1 MVNGLGNLLSFVDT
15 NVSSNNSPY
24 NLNNYSYDDS
34 FANMLNKTQTDYS
47 APSSVSNK
55 IERNLNTE
63 ENYKENNYN
72 SYDDYYN
79 DYNEYDANDN
89 LNTIEEK
96 SSSSDERALKKTD
109 TASDNHNAEDAKQVN
124 DTKKEQAENKSEE
137 LNASSNKDNIEEK
150 AKKLAAGN
158 ENRSSKEKL
167 ALTKEKAK
175 LLLQNTSNDKKADA
189 KEINTADTKENILA
203 KADKKENTK
212 KTEEIENIKKQ
223 IESLNAEE
231 LSEEDKKELE
241 DLIDSL
247 EALKAMIE
255 NDGSEDKKE
264 VLAENNE
271 DNIEVKDIDNSDD
284 IKEIKIASNKDNDKN
299 IETKDINDIS
309 IEDNAMQIDNNA
321 AADANI
327 DMNNIENKYADKKD
341 TAEIKNNNS
350 TLNNTISDDKGA
362 ELTIIN
368 MKDSAENAN
377 LKGYNHYNNNVS
389 KTHNSTNLTDNMIK
403 FQDLMG
409 KLVEKAQ
416 VAVNNGKSEVLMSL
430 NPEYLGKVRLKI
442 SMDGDNLIGKIF
454 VDNADVKDIFTKNLD
469 TVITSLSEIGINI
482 EGFDVMLRQDMP
494 NNEGGFG
501 EELENIGN
509 RFASENN
516 NVEEVK
522 ADIKAYIVPER
533 KLNLLI

>member
-15 NVSSNNSPY
+15 NVSSNNSHY

-55 IERNLNTE
+55 IERHLNTE

-89 LNTIEEK
+89 LNTEK
-96 SSSSDERALKKTD
+96 SSSSDESTLKKTD
-109 TASDNHNAEDAKQVN
+109 TASDNHKAEDSKQVN
-124 DTKKEQAENKSEE
+124 DAKEEQAENKAEE
-137 LNASSNKDNIEEK
+137 LNASSNKDDIIEEK
-150 AKKLAAGN
+150 AEKLAAGN
-158 ENRSSKEKL
+158 ENASSKEKL

-189 KEINTADTKENILA
+189 KDINTADAKENILA

-255 NDGSEDKKE
+255 NDSGEDKKE
-264 VLAENNE
+264 VLTENNE

-309 IEDNAMQIDNNA
+309 IEDNAMQIDNNVM
-321 AADANI
+321 ADANI

-341 TAEIKNNNS
+341 AAEMKNNNS
-350 TLNNTISDDKGA
+350 TVNNTISDDKGA

-368 MKDSAENAN
+368 MKDSADGTN

-494 NNEGGFG
+494 NDGGFG

-509 RFASENN
+509 RFASENID

>member
-55 IERNLNTE
+55 IERHLNTE
-63 ENYKENNYN
+63 ENYTENNYN
-72 SYDDYYN
+72 NYDDYYN
-79 DYNEYDANDN
+79 DYNQYDAEENA
-89 LNTIEEK
+89 TIEEK
-96 SSSSDERALKKTD
+96 VSSSSENTAKKTEE
-109 TASDNHNAEDAKQVN
+109 TSDNAEEAQSISS
-124 DTKKEQAENKSEE
+124 TEEQTENKSEE
-137 LNASSNKDNIEEK
+137 LNASSNKDNNIEEK
-150 AKKLAAGN
+150 AEKLAAGN
-158 ENRSSKEKL
+158 KEENVSAKEKL

-175 LLLQNTSNDKKADA
+175 LLLQNTSNDKKTDA
-189 KEINTADTKENILA
+189 KEVNTADTKENILA

-212 KTEEIENIKKQ
+212 NTEEIEKIKKQ

-241 DLIDSL
+241 DLIESL

-264 VLAENNE
+264 VLAENTE
-271 DNIEVKDIDNSDD
+271 ENIEVKDIDNSEA
-284 IKEIKIASNKDNDKN
+284 KEIKAASIKDNDKN
-299 IETKDINDIS
+299 IETKDINDIG
-309 IEDNAMQIDNNA
+309 IEDTAMQIDNNA
-321 AADANI
+321 MADANI
-327 DMNNIENKYADKKD
+327 DMNIENKYADKKD
-341 TAEIKNNNS
+341 AAEMKNNNS
-350 TLNNTISDDKGA
+350 TVNNTISDDKGA

-368 MKDSAENAN
+368 MKDSAEGAN

-494 NNEGGFG
+494 NDGGFS
-501 EELENIGN
+501 EELETIGN
-509 RFASENN
+509 RFASENNN

>member
-15 NVSSNNSPY
+15 NV
-24 NLNNYSYDDS
+24 DDS

-55 IERNLNTE
+55 IERHLNTE
-63 ENYKENNYN
+63 ENQTENNYN

-79 DYNEYDANDN
+79 DYNQYDAEE
-89 LNTIEEK
+89 NTIEEK
-96 SSSSDERALKKTD
+96 VSSSSENAAKKTD
-109 TASDNHNAEDAKQVN
+109 GTSDNAEEAKSVNNAE
-124 DTKKEQAENKSEE
+124 EQAENKSEE

-150 AKKLAAGN
+150 AEKLASGN
-158 ENRSSKEKL
+158 KEENVSAKEKL

-189 KEINTADTKENILA
+189 KEVNTSDNKENILA

-212 KTEEIENIKKQ
+212 NTEEIEKIKKQ

-241 DLIDSL
+241 DLIESL

-264 VLAENNE
+264 VLAENTE
-271 DNIEVKDIDNSDD
+271 ENIEVKDIDNSEA
-284 IKEIKIASNKDNDKN
+284 KEIKVASNKDNDKN
-299 IETKDINDIS
+299 IETKDINNIS
-309 IEDNAMQIDNNA
+309 IEDNAM
-321 AADANI
+321 ADANI
-327 DMNNIENKYADKKD
+327 DMNIENKYADKKD
-341 TAEIKNNNS
+341 AAEMKNNNS
-350 TLNNTISDDKGA
+350 TVNNTISDDKGA

-368 MKDSAENAN
+368 MKDSAEGAN

-494 NNEGGFG
+494 NDGGFG
-501 EELENIGN
+501 EESEAIGN
-509 RFASENN
+509 RFASENSN

>member
-55 IERNLNTE
+55 IERHLNTE
-63 ENYKENNYN
+63 ENYTENNYN
-72 SYDDYYN
+72 NYDDYYN
-79 DYNEYDANDN
+79 DYNQYDAEENT
-89 LNTIEEK
+89 TIEENV
-96 SSSSDERALKKTD
+96 SSSSENTAKKTEE
-109 TASDNHNAEDAKQVN
+109 TSDNAEEAQSISS
-124 DTKKEQAENKSEE
+124 TKEQTENKSEE
-137 LNASSNKDNIEEK
+137 LNASSNKDNNIEEK
-150 AKKLAAGN
+150 AEKLAEGN
-158 ENRSSKEKL
+158 KEENVSAKEKL

-189 KEINTADTKENILA
+189 KEVNTADTKENILA

-212 KTEEIENIKKQ
+212 NTEEIEKIKKQ

-241 DLIDSL
+241 DLIESL

-264 VLAENNE
+264 VLAENTE
-271 DNIEVKDIDNSDD
+271 ENIEVKDIDNSEA
-284 IKEIKIASNKDNDKN
+284 KEIKAASIKDNDKN
-299 IETKDINDIS
+299 IETKDINDIG
-309 IEDNAMQIDNNA
+309 IEDTAMQIDNNA
-321 AADANI
+321 MADANI
-327 DMNNIENKYADKKD
+327 DMNIENKYADKKD
-341 TAEIKNNNS
+341 AAEMKNNNS
-350 TLNNTISDDKGA
+350 TVNNTISDDKGA

-368 MKDSAENAN
+368 MKDSAEGAN

-494 NNEGGFG
+494 NDGGFG
-501 EELENIGN
+501 EELEAIGN
-509 RFASENN
+509 RFASENNN

>member
-55 IERNLNTE
+55 IERHLNTE
-63 ENYKENNYN
+63 ENQIENNYN
-72 SYDDYYN
+72 TYDDYYN
-79 DYNEYDANDN
+79 DYNQYDAEE
-89 LNTIEEK
+89 NTIEEK
-96 SSSSDERALKKTD
+96 AASSDENTAKKVNET
-109 TASDNHNAEDAKQVN
+109 SDNTNDDDAKSVNNAE
-124 DTKKEQAENKSEE
+124 EQAENKSEE
-137 LNASSNKDNIEEK
+137 LNASSNKNDNAIEEK
-150 AKKLAAGN
+150 ANKLNALN
-158 ENRSSKEKL
+158 NKEENTSAKEKL

-189 KEINTADTKENILA
+189 KEVNTSDNKENILA

-212 KTEEIENIKKQ
+212 NTEEIEKIKKQ

-241 DLIDSL
+241 DLIESL

-255 NDGSEDKKE
+255 NEGSEDKKE
-264 VLAENNE
+264 VLAENTE
-271 DNIEVKDIDNSDD
+271 ENIEVKDIDNSEV
-284 IKEIKIASNKDNDKN
+284 KEIKIASNKDNDKN
-299 IETKDINDIS
+299 IETKYINDIS
-309 IEDNAMQIDNNA
+309 IEDNAMQVDNNA
-321 AADANI
+321 MADANI
-327 DMNNIENKYADKKD
+327 DMNIENKYADKKD
-341 TAEIKNNNS
+341 AAEIKNNNS
-350 TLNNTISDDKGA
+350 TVNNTISDDKGA

-368 MKDSAENAN
+368 MKDSAEGAN

-389 KTHNSTNLTDNMIK
+389 KTHNSTNLTDNIIK

-494 NNEGGFG
+494 NDGGFG
-501 EELENIGN
+501 EELEAIGN
-509 RFASENN
+509 RFASENTN

>member
-47 APSSVSNK
+47 TPSSVSNK
-55 IERNLNTE
+55 IERHLNTE
-63 ENYKENNYN
+63 ENYTENNYN
-72 SYDDYYN
+72 NYDDYYN
-79 DYNEYDANDN
+79 DYNQYDAEENS
-89 LNTIEEK
+89 TIEEK
-96 SSSSDERALKKTD
+96 VSSSSENTAKKTEE
-109 TASDNHNAEDAKQVN
+109 TSDSAEEAKSISS
-124 DTKKEQAENKSEE
+124 TEEQTENKSEE
-137 LNASSNKDNIEEK
+137 LNASSNKDNNIEEK
-150 AKKLAAGN
+150 AEKLAAGN
-158 ENRSSKEKL
+158 KEENVSAKEKL

-175 LLLQNTSNDKKADA
+175 LLLQNTSNDKKTDA
-189 KEINTADTKENILA
+189 KEVNTADTKENILA

-212 KTEEIENIKKQ
+212 NTEEIEKIKKQ

-241 DLIDSL
+241 DLIESL

-264 VLAENNE
+264 VLAENTE
-271 DNIEVKDIDNSDD
+271 ENIEVKDIDNSEA
-284 IKEIKIASNKDNDKN
+284 KEIKAASIKDNDKN
-299 IETKDINDIS
+299 IETKDINDIG
-309 IEDNAMQIDNNA
+309 IEDTAMQIDNNA
-321 AADANI
+321 MADANI
-327 DMNNIENKYADKKD
+327 DMNIENKYADKKD
-341 TAEIKNNNS
+341 AAEMKNNNS
-350 TLNNTISDDKGA
+350 TVNNTISDDKGA

-368 MKDSAENAN
+368 MKDSAEGAN

-494 NNEGGFG
+494 NDGGFS
-501 EELENIGN
+501 EELEAIGN
-509 RFASENN
+509 RFASENNN

>member
-1 MVNGLGNLLSFVDT
+1 M
-15 NVSSNNSPY
+15 
-24 NLNNYSYDDS
+24 
-34 FANMLNKTQTDYS
+34 
-47 APSSVSNK
+47 
-55 IERNLNTE
+55 
-63 ENYKENNYN
+63 
-72 SYDDYYN
+72 
-79 DYNEYDANDN
+79 
-89 LNTIEEK
+89 
-96 SSSSDERALKKTD
+96 
-109 TASDNHNAEDAKQVN
+109 
-124 DTKKEQAENKSEE
+124 
-137 LNASSNKDNIEEK
+137 
-150 AKKLAAGN
+150 
-158 ENRSSKEKL
+158 

-189 KEINTADTKENILA
+189 KEVNTSDNKENILA

-212 KTEEIENIKKQ
+212 NTEEIEKIKKQ

-241 DLIDSL
+241 DLIESL

-264 VLAENNE
+264 VLAENTE
-271 DNIEVKDIDNSDD
+271 ENIEV
-284 IKEIKIASNKDNDKN
+284 ASNKDNDKN
-299 IETKDINDIS
+299 IETKDINNIS
-309 IEDNAMQIDNNA
+309 IEDNAMQVDNNA
-321 AADANI
+321 MADANI
-327 DMNNIENKYADKKD
+327 DMNIENKYADKKD
-341 TAEIKNNNS
+341 AAEMKNNNS
-350 TLNNTISDDKGA
+350 TVNNTISDDKGA

-368 MKDSAENAN
+368 MKDSAEGAN

-494 NNEGGFG
+494 NDGGFG
-501 EELENIGN
+501 EELEAIGN
-509 RFASENN
+509 RFASENSN

>member
-47 APSSVSNK
+47 TPSSVSNK
-55 IERNLNTE
+55 IERHLNTE
-63 ENYKENNYN
+63 ENYTENNYN
-72 SYDDYYN
+72 NYDDYYN
-79 DYNEYDANDN
+79 DYNQYDAEENS
-89 LNTIEEK
+89 TIEENV
-96 SSSSDERALKKTD
+96 SSSSENTAKKTEE
-109 TASDNHNAEDAKQVN
+109 TSDNAEEAKSISS
-124 DTKKEQAENKSEE
+124 TEEQTENKSEE
-137 LNASSNKDNIEEK
+137 LNASSNKDNNIEEK
-150 AKKLAAGN
+150 AEKLAEGN
-158 ENRSSKEKL
+158 KEENVSAKEKL

-175 LLLQNTSNDKKADA
+175 LLLQNTSNDKKTDA
-189 KEINTADTKENILA
+189 KEVNTADTKENILA

-212 KTEEIENIKKQ
+212 NTEEIEKIKKQ

-241 DLIDSL
+241 DLIESL

-264 VLAENNE
+264 VLAENTE
-271 DNIEVKDIDNSDD
+271 ENIEVKDIDNSEA
-284 IKEIKIASNKDNDKN
+284 KEIKAASIKDNDKN
-299 IETKDINDIS
+299 IETKDINDIG
-309 IEDNAMQIDNNA
+309 IEDTAMQIDNNA
-321 AADANI
+321 MADANI
-327 DMNNIENKYADKKD
+327 DMNIENKYADKKD
-341 TAEIKNNNS
+341 AAEMKNNNS
-350 TLNNTISDDKGA
+350 TVNNTISDDKGA

-368 MKDSAENAN
+368 MKDSAEGAN

-494 NNEGGFG
+494 NDGGFG
-501 EELENIGN
+501 EELEAIGN
-509 RFASENN
+509 RFASENNN

>member
-55 IERNLNTE
+55 IERHLNTE
-63 ENYKENNYN
+63 ENQTENNYN

-79 DYNEYDANDN
+79 DYNQYDAEE
-89 LNTIEEK
+89 NTIEEK
-96 SSSSDERALKKTD
+96 VSSSSENTAKKTD
-109 TASDNHNAEDAKQVN
+109 ETSDNANAE
-124 DTKKEQAENKSEE
+124 EQAENKSEE

-150 AKKLAAGN
+150 AEKLASGN
-158 ENRSSKEKL
+158 KEENVSAKEKL

-189 KEINTADTKENILA
+189 KEVNTADTKENILA

-212 KTEEIENIKKQ
+212 NTEEIEKIKKQ

-241 DLIDSL
+241 DLIESL

-264 VLAENNE
+264 VLAENTE
-271 DNIEVKDIDNSDD
+271 ENIEVKDIDNSEN
-284 IKEIKIASNKDNDKN
+284 IKEIKVASNKDSDKN
-299 IETKDINDIS
+299 IETKDINDIN
-309 IEDNAMQIDNNA
+309 IEDNAM
-321 AADANI
+321 ADANI
-327 DMNNIENKYADKKD
+327 DMNIENKYADKKD
-341 TAEIKNNNS
+341 AAEMKNNNS
-350 TLNNTISDDKGA
+350 TVNNTISDDKGA

-368 MKDSAENAN
+368 MKDSAEGAN

-494 NNEGGFG
+494 NDGGFG
-501 EELENIGN
+501 EELEAIGN
-509 RFASENN
+509 RFASENNN

>member
-55 IERNLNTE
+55 IERYLNTE
-63 ENYKENNYN
+63 ENYTENNYN
-72 SYDDYYN
+72 NYDDYYN
-79 DYNEYDANDN
+79 DYNQYDAEENT
-89 LNTIEEK
+89 TIEENV
-96 SSSSDERALKKTD
+96 SSSSENTAKKTEE
-109 TASDNHNAEDAKQVN
+109 TSDNAEEAKSISS
-124 DTKKEQAENKSEE
+124 TEEQTENKSEE
-137 LNASSNKDNIEEK
+137 LNASSNKDNNIEEK
-150 AKKLAAGN
+150 AEKLAEGN
-158 ENRSSKEKL
+158 KEENVSAKEKL

-175 LLLQNTSNDKKADA
+175 LLLQNTSNDKKTDA
-189 KEINTADTKENILA
+189 KEVNTADTKENILA

-212 KTEEIENIKKQ
+212 NTEEIEKIKKQ

-241 DLIDSL
+241 DLIESL

-264 VLAENNE
+264 VLAENTE
-271 DNIEVKDIDNSDD
+271 ENIEVKDIDNSEA
-284 IKEIKIASNKDNDKN
+284 KEIKAASIKDNDKN
-299 IETKDINDIS
+299 IETKDINDIG
-309 IEDNAMQIDNNA
+309 IEDTAMQIDNNA
-321 AADANI
+321 MADANI
-327 DMNNIENKYADKKD
+327 DMNIENKYADKKD
-341 TAEIKNNNS
+341 AAEMKNNNS
-350 TLNNTISDDKGA
+350 TVNNTISDDKGA

-368 MKDSAENAN
+368 MKDSAEGAN

-494 NNEGGFG
+494 NDGGFG
-501 EELENIGN
+501 EELEAIGN
-509 RFASENN
+509 RFASENNN

>member
-1 MVNGLGNLLSFVDT
+1 MVNGLGSLLSFVDT

-55 IERNLNTE
+55 IERHLNTE

-79 DYNEYDANDN
+79 DYNEYDADDN
-89 LNTIEEK
+89 LNAIEEK
-96 SSSSDERALKKTD
+96 SSSSDENTLKKAD
-109 TASDNHNAEDAKQVN
+109 AASDNHKSEDAKQVN
-124 DTKKEQAENKSEE
+124 DTKEEQAENKSEE

-150 AKKLAAGN
+150 ADKLASGN
-158 ENRSSKEKL
+158 ENVSSKEKL

-175 LLLQNTSNDKKADA
+175 LILQNTSNDKKADA
-189 KEINTADTKENILA
+189 KEVNTADAKENILA

-212 KTEEIENIKKQ
+212 KTEEIENIKRQ

-241 DLIDSL
+241 DLIESL

-264 VLAENNE
+264 VLAEKNE
-271 DNIEVKDIDNSDD
+271 DNIEVKDIDYSDD

-309 IEDNAMQIDNNA
+309 IEDNAMLIDNNA

-327 DMNNIENKYADKKD
+327 DMNIENKYADKKD
-341 TAEIKNNNS
+341 AAEIKNNNS
-350 TLNNTISDDKGA
+350 SVNNTISDDKGA

-368 MKDSAENAN
+368 MKDSADGAN

-494 NNEGGFG
+494 NDGGFS
-501 EELENIGN
+501 EELESIGN
-509 RFASENN
+509 RFASENNN

>member
-15 NVSSNNSPY
+15 NVSANNSPY
-24 NLNNYSYDDS
+24 SINNYSYDDS

-47 APSSVSNK
+47 APTSVSNK
-55 IERNLNTE
+55 IARHAETE
-63 ENYKENNYN
+63 EAYTENNYNN

-79 DYNEYDANDN
+79 DYNDYESDN
-89 LNTIEEK
+89 NITNNKVEEK
-96 SSSSDERALKKTD
+96 VSSEENNVKK
-109 TASDNHNAEDAKQVN
+109 SEDNTNNAEESKVVRA
-124 DTKKEQAENKSEE
+124 EEESAENKTEEIKSASNKNDNASEE
-137 LNASSNKDNIEEK
+137 KKLNALNNKEENMPVK
-150 AKKLAAGN
+150 D
-158 ENRSSKEKL
+158 KL

-175 LLLQNTSNDKKADA
+175 LILKDNAKKSYAAEA
-189 KEINTADTKENILA
+189 KEINKELNTKENILA
-203 KADKKENTK
+203 KADKKENIK

-223 IESLNAEE
+223 IEALNADE

-241 DLIDSL
+241 DLIESL
-247 EALKAMIE
+247 ESLKAMIE
-255 NDGSEDKKE
+255 NYNGEDKKE
-264 VLAENNE
+264 VLAENTEE
-271 DNIEVKDIDNSDD
+271 DIEVKDIDSSDN
-284 IKEIKIASNKDNDKN
+284 KEIKAALNNKEND
-299 IETKDINDIS
+299 IETKDINTEETFDIS
-309 IEDNAMQIDNNA
+309 AENIDNNIMA
-321 AADANI
+321 KADI
-327 DMNNIENKYADKKD
+327 NIEDKYADRKD
-341 TAEIKNNNS
+341 ASEIKNNS
-350 TLNNTISDDKGA
+350 TVNNNTISDDKGA

-368 MKDSAENAN
+368 MKDSAEGAN

-494 NNEGGFG
+494 NDGGFG
-501 EELENIGN
+501 EELADMGN
-509 RFASENN
+509 RFASENTG

-522 ADIKAYIVPER
+522 ADIKSYIVPTR
-533 KLNLLI
+533 KLDLLI

>member
-55 IERNLNTE
+55 IERHLNTE
-63 ENYKENNYN
+63 ENQTENNYN

-79 DYNEYDANDN
+79 DYNQYDAEE
-89 LNTIEEK
+89 NTIEEK
-96 SSSSDERALKKTD
+96 VSSSSENAAKKTD
-109 TASDNHNAEDAKQVN
+109 GTSDNAEEAKSVNNAE
-124 DTKKEQAENKSEE
+124 EQAENKSEE

-150 AKKLAAGN
+150 AEKLASGN
-158 ENRSSKEKL
+158 KEENVSAKEKL

-189 KEINTADTKENILA
+189 KEVNTSDNKENILA

-212 KTEEIENIKKQ
+212 NTEEIEKIKKQ

-241 DLIDSL
+241 DLIESL

-264 VLAENNE
+264 VLAENTE
-271 DNIEVKDIDNSDD
+271 ENIEVKDIDNSEA
-284 IKEIKIASNKDNDKN
+284 KEIKVASNKDNDKN
-299 IETKDINDIS
+299 IETKDINNIS
-309 IEDNAMQIDNNA
+309 IEDNAM
-321 AADANI
+321 ADANI
-327 DMNNIENKYADKKD
+327 DMNIENKYADKKD
-341 TAEIKNNNS
+341 AAEMKNNNS
-350 TLNNTISDDKGA
+350 TVNNTISDDKGA

-368 MKDSAENAN
+368 MKDSAEGAN

-494 NNEGGFG
+494 NDGGFG
-501 EELENIGN
+501 EESEAIGN
-509 RFASENN
+509 RFASENSN

>member
-1 MVNGLGNLLSFVDT
+1 MVNELGNLLSFVDT

-47 APSSVSNK
+47 TPSSVSNK
-55 IERNLNTE
+55 IERHLNTE
-63 ENYKENNYN
+63 ENYTENNYN
-72 SYDDYYN
+72 NYDDYYN
-79 DYNEYDANDN
+79 DYNQYDAEENS
-89 LNTIEEK
+89 TIEEK
-96 SSSSDERALKKTD
+96 VSSSSENTAKKTEE
-109 TASDNHNAEDAKQVN
+109 TSDNAEEAKSISS
-124 DTKKEQAENKSEE
+124 TEEQTENKSEE
-137 LNASSNKDNIEEK
+137 LNASSNKDNNIEEK
-150 AKKLAAGN
+150 AEKLAAGN
-158 ENRSSKEKL
+158 KEENVSAKEKL

-175 LLLQNTSNDKKADA
+175 LLLQNTSNDKKTDA
-189 KEINTADTKENILA
+189 KEVNTADTKENILA

-212 KTEEIENIKKQ
+212 NTEEIEKIKKQ

-241 DLIDSL
+241 DLIESL

-264 VLAENNE
+264 VLAENTE
-271 DNIEVKDIDNSDD
+271 ENIEVKDIDNSEA
-284 IKEIKIASNKDNDKN
+284 KEIKAASIKDNDKN
-299 IETKDINDIS
+299 IETKDINDIG
-309 IEDNAMQIDNNA
+309 IEDTAMQIDNNA
-321 AADANI
+321 MADANI
-327 DMNNIENKYADKKD
+327 DMNIENKYADKKD
-341 TAEIKNNNS
+341 AAEMKNNNS
-350 TLNNTISDDKGA
+350 TVNNTISDDKGA

-368 MKDSAENAN
+368 MKDSAEGAN

-494 NNEGGFG
+494 NDGGFG
-501 EELENIGN
+501 EELEAIGN
-509 RFASENN
+509 RFASENNN

>member
-55 IERNLNTE
+55 IERHLNTE
-63 ENYKENNYN
+63 ENQTENNYN

-79 DYNEYDANDN
+79 DYNQYDAEE
-89 LNTIEEK
+89 NTIEEK
-96 SSSSDERALKKTD
+96 VSSSSKNAAKKTD
-109 TASDNHNAEDAKQVN
+109 GTSDNAEEAKSVNNAE
-124 DTKKEQAENKSEE
+124 EQAENKSEE

-150 AKKLAAGN
+150 AEKLASGN
-158 ENRSSKEKL
+158 KEENVSAKEKL

-189 KEINTADTKENILA
+189 KEVNTSDNKENILA

-212 KTEEIENIKKQ
+212 NTEEIEKIKKQ

-241 DLIDSL
+241 DLIESL

-264 VLAENNE
+264 VLAENTE
-271 DNIEVKDIDNSDD
+271 ENIEVKDIDNSEA
-284 IKEIKIASNKDNDKN
+284 KEIKVASNKDNDKN
-299 IETKDINDIS
+299 IETKDINNIS
-309 IEDNAMQIDNNA
+309 IEDNAM
-321 AADANI
+321 ADANI
-327 DMNNIENKYADKKD
+327 DMNIENKYADKKD
-341 TAEIKNNNS
+341 AAEMKNNNS
-350 TLNNTISDDKGA
+350 TVNNTISDDKGA

-368 MKDSAENAN
+368 MKDSAEGAN

-494 NNEGGFG
+494 NDGGFG
-501 EELENIGN
+501 EELEAIGN
-509 RFASENN
+509 RFASENSN

>member
-55 IERNLNTE
+55 IERHLNTE
-63 ENYKENNYN
+63 ENQTENNYN

-79 DYNEYDANDN
+79 DYNQYDAEE
-89 LNTIEEK
+89 NTIEEK
-96 SSSSDERALKKTD
+96 VSSSSKNAAKKTD
-109 TASDNHNAEDAKQVN
+109 GTSDNAEEAKSVNNAE
-124 DTKKEQAENKSEE
+124 EQAENKSEE

-150 AKKLAAGN
+150 AEKLASGN
-158 ENRSSKEKL
+158 KEENVSAKEKL

-189 KEINTADTKENILA
+189 KEVNTSDNKENILA
-203 KADKKENTK
+203 KADNKENTK
-212 KTEEIENIKKQ
+212 NTEEIEKIKKQ

-241 DLIDSL
+241 DLIESL

-264 VLAENNE
+264 VLAENTE
-271 DNIEVKDIDNSDD
+271 ENIEVKDIDNSEA
-284 IKEIKIASNKDNDKN
+284 KEIKVASNKDNDKN
-299 IETKDINDIS
+299 IETKDINNIS
-309 IEDNAMQIDNNA
+309 IEDNAM
-321 AADANI
+321 ADANI
-327 DMNNIENKYADKKD
+327 DMNIENKYADKKD
-341 TAEIKNNNS
+341 AAEMKNNNS
-350 TLNNTISDDKGA
+350 TVNNTISDDKGA

-368 MKDSAENAN
+368 MKDSAEGAN

-494 NNEGGFG
+494 NDGGFG
-501 EELENIGN
+501 EELEAIGN
-509 RFASENN
+509 RFASENSN